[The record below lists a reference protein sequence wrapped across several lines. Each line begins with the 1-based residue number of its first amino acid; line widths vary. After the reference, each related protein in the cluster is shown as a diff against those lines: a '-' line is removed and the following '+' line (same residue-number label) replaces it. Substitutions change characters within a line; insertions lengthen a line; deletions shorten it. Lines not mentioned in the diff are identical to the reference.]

1 VLNHP
6 LHSIPEAVG
15 TSELHITWEEET
27 DMDSKKRSIAKSVS
41 WRILGIIILGIIAY
55 AVTGNFKEM
64 TIITIIFHG
73 IRLVLYY
80 FHERLWERISW
91 GKIDH
96 PLAELRVKKKLTKDD
111 LNIIK
116 EKLRS
121 LGYID

>member
-1 VLNHP
+1 MLNHP
-6 LHSIPEAVG
+6 LHSIPESVG
-15 TSELHITWEEET
+15 TGGLHVTWEEET
-27 DMDSKKRSIAKSVS
+27 DMDSRKRSIAKSVS

-111 LNIIK
+111 LNVIK

>member
-1 VLNHP
+1 L
-6 LHSIPEAVG
+6 IPKEFG
-15 TSELHITWEEET
+15 TGELSVMWEEEI
-27 DMDSKKRSIAKSVS
+27 DMDSRKRSIAKSVS

-55 AVTGNFKEM
+55 AVTGDFKEM

-91 GKIDH
+91 GKIEH
-96 PLAELRVKKKLTKDD
+96 PLAELRVKKKLTKEE